1 MADRQRVCTQEVIKY
16 FSIRF
21 LFLFAIFLRFRT
33 FWEYMEQDIL
43 KLEFLKHAIQ
53 TFILKGLW
61 FELYCMSEIHRYR
74 VDGLVKIFPE
84 RKPGLNIIFDLMRS
98 GEKIRLI
105 EFLFSDVAKRL
116 IQLNF
121 FLFWWGMGVQT
132 LPILYF
138 FFLIFTLIPVLYLVL
153 PCSLSIMNK

>member
-1 MADRQRVCTQEVIKY
+1 MRRSNAGATKWFGTESMRRSMADRQRVCTQEVIKY

-84 RKPGLNIIFDLMRS
+84 RKTRIKHYLWFN
-98 GEKIRLI
+98 EKWGKDKADWIS
-105 EFLFSDVAKRL
+105 FLWCR
-116 IQLNF
+116 
-121 FLFWWGMGVQT
+121 
-132 LPILYF
+132 
-138 FFLIFTLIPVLYLVL
+138 
-153 PCSLSIMNK
+153 